1 MNDIS
6 IVIISLNAE
15 KFILQVL
22 DRAKMLSNDIVVV
35 DSGSSDKTEKY
46 CKEYELSFSI
56 KKWSGYGAQKN
67 YGNSL
72 ARHDWILSL
81 DTDEIMT
88 EELVREIS
96 QLTLDAHVVYSIPFA
111 NSYCGKLIRFGRWR
125 NEHHA
130 RLFHKSSVSW
140 NEEAVHE
147 GLNIAHKR
155 QVNLNHKIIHYSMS
169 SKAEH
174 LTKAEK
180 YALMGAKNLFKAGR
194 KSTIIKQYINPVF
207 RFVLDY
213 FIFLGFLDGR
223 LGFQIAWITAK
234 ETYWK
239 YKHLKNMS

>member
-46 CKEYELSFSI
+46 CKEYELSFYL

-130 RLFHKSSVSW
+130 RLFHKSSV
-140 NEEAVHE
+140 
-147 GLNIAHKR
+147 
-155 QVNLNHKIIHYSMS
+155 
-169 SKAEH
+169 
-174 LTKAEK
+174 
-180 YALMGAKNLFKAGR
+180 
-194 KSTIIKQYINPVF
+194 
-207 RFVLDY
+207 
-213 FIFLGFLDGR
+213 FL
-223 LGFQIAWITAK
+223 
-234 ETYWK
+234 
-239 YKHLKNMS
+239 